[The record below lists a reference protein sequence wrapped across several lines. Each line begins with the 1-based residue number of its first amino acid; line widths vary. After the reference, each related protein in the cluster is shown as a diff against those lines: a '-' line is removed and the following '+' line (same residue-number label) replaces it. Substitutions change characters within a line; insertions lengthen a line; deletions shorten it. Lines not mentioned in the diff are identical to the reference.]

1 MIASVQRLKSPNT
14 SARIYA
20 HTTSDGLNIG
30 CVVTD
35 DGVISIDLP
44 LTFAEALAWRAEISQ
59 VTDKPLRG
67 ALFTSSHRVFGDAL
81 RALSHKPGTAILP
94 ALVHETGFNLLFAQ
108 LEQQFQNRQGE
119 PLSAAQL
126 RERGVLPELTFSDS
140 ATFSLGGKDAV
151 QFDVTRVGGFL
162 PGSALVSVRGSDV
175 VFAGDLVS
183 RGAPPPIVAASN
195 IDEWVEALATL
206 KKSKTFKTLVPGVG
220 PVGDLSAATETAE
233 YIKAVQIAVRKV
245 HRANRSRDVLA
256 VLLGDVLSRYP
267 AANRGLAAQQRALRG
282 LEALFDA
289 QPVVPIEA

>member
-1 MIASVQRLKSPNT
+1 MMRAVQRLKISNT
-14 SARIYA
+14 PARVYA

-30 CVVTD
+30 CIVTD
-35 DGVISIDLP
+35 EGVISIDLP

-67 ALFTSSHRVFGDAL
+67 ALFTSAHRVFGDAL

-94 ALVHETGFNLLFAQ
+94 GLVHETGFNVLFAQ

-119 PLSAAQL
+119 PLSAGQL

-140 ATFSLGGKDAV
+140 ATFSLGGKGAV
-151 QFDVTRVGGFL
+151 QFDVTRVGGFM
-162 PGSALVSVRGSDV
+162 PGSALVSIRGTDV

-183 RGAPPPIVAASN
+183 RGAPPPIVGASN
-195 IDEWVEALATL
+195 IDEWVEALAAL
-206 KKSKTFKTLVPGVG
+206 KKSKTFKTLVPGIG
-220 PVGDLSAATETAE
+220 PVGDLSAATETAD
-233 YIKAVQIAVRKV
+233 YIKAAQTAVRKV

-256 VLLGDVLSRYP
+256 VVLGDALSRYP
-267 AANRGLAAQQRALRG
+267 AANRGLSAQQRALRG

-289 QPVVPIEA
+289 QPAVPVEG

>member
-1 MIASVQRLKSPNT
+1 VQRLKITNST
-14 SARIYA
+14 ARVYA

-30 CVVTD
+30 CIVTD
-35 DGVISIDLP
+35 DGVISVDLP

-67 ALFTSSHRVFGDAL
+67 ALFTSAHRVFGDAL

-94 ALVHETGFNLLFAQ
+94 GLVHETGFNLLFAQ

-151 QFDVTRVGGFL
+151 QFDVTRVGGFM
-162 PGSALVSVRGSDV
+162 PGSALVSIRGTDV

-183 RGAPPPIVAASN
+183 RGVPPPIVGASN
-195 IDEWVEALATL
+195 IDEWAEALATL
-206 KKSKTFKTLVPGVG
+206 RKNKTFKTLVPGVG

-233 YIKAVQIAVRKV
+233 YIKAAHAAVRKV
-245 HRANRSRDVLA
+245 HRANRSRDALA
-256 VLLGDVLSRYP
+256 VVMGDLLSRYP
-267 AANRGLAAQQRALRG
+267 AANRGLAAQQRVLRG
-282 LEALFDA
+282 LEAMFDA
-289 QPVVPIEA
+289 QPAVPADA